1 MTLSKLRKKI
11 DDVVR
16 LACWKLLRPTIP
28 LTSGVSIPVR
38 SDSDGQIMIEVLV
51 DRNYDAAIQSAF
63 SSRRNGGPVG
73 ILDLGANV
81 GYFSLRCIHFYIAG
95 QERFPFQLFAVE
107 GSPSLVPDLQRRLTD
122 HTEEGEVQVRCGL
135 VGRRS
140 GEALIYSSAFYSC
153 VNKIAKHGAKAS
165 RNPLL
170 NRRAEV
176 SKYIDLEE
184 LVGPGPIDL
193 IKCDIEGSELEFLQ
207 TYPDLL
213 RRTKTLVI
221 EFHPNAC
228 DANQG
233 RRLLESYGLEYVC
246 TIQDHPTYSLETFAS
261 QQVVQLA
268 PTDQTSGYL
277 QTY

>member
-1 MTLSKLRKKI
+1 
-11 DDVVR
+11 
-16 LACWKLLRPTIP
+16 
-28 LTSGVSIPVR
+28 
-38 SDSDGQIMIEVLV
+38 MIEVLV
-51 DRNYDAAIQSAF
+51 DRNYDAAIESAF
-63 SSRRNGGPVG
+63 SSRRNGGPVR

-107 GSPSLVPDLQRRLTD
+107 GSPSLVPDLQRRLTA
-122 HTEEGEVQVRCGL
+122 HTESDVQVRCGL
-135 VGRRS
+135 VGHRS

-153 VNKIAKHGAKAS
+153 VNKIAKHGATAS

-176 SKYIDLEE
+176 SKYIDLDE

-228 DANQG
+228 NANQG
-233 RRLLESYGLEYVC
+233 RRLLESYGLEYVH
-246 TIQDHPTYSLETFAS
+246 TIQDHHPTYSLEMFAS
-261 QQVVQLA
+261 RQVVHLA
-268 PTDQTSGYL
+268 ADEQPSGYL